1 MPVASGHLIFYLDR
15 VVSGAGGSQHCSGA
29 CFVQGSERMIMK
41 VTVENQ
47 SSVKKV
53 MHIEVPEADVIRAL
67 DDAYK
72 TLKKTAK
79 VKGFRPGKTPRGV
92 LERLYKKDVNADVTG
107 KLIQDAYVDALKE
120 TELKVVGSPTVDPPE
135 LPATGDYC
143 FDAAV
148 EVQPEIA
155 DIDFTGLKLKKT
167 LYQASDEEVEVQIQ
181 MMQKNLAKRE
191 PIDEERPARADD
203 FVQVDYEGFKDGKPF
218 EETKKT
224 ENFVIKLGDGHIS
237 EDFDKGVIGMNPG
250 EEKEVTASFPDDYF
264 NKKLAGHTV
273 DFKVKLN
280 EIRKEV
286 LPEIDDEMAK
296 QLGPFTT
303 LDEVR
308 EKIRENLTQGYDKR
322 IEQELNEQIFS
333 QILEKVEFEVPDV
346 MVDYEL
352 NGIIA
357 DAERSFSYH
366 NKTFEEAGISRES
379 LAEKYRGT
387 AEKQVRRQLILG
399 QIIQQEKMELAEED
413 LEKGFEEMAASY
425 NQPVDVVKGIYGN
438 SGDKLELFKH
448 ALLEKQAIKLI
459 MERNEI
465 ESVEPEKA
473 APEA

>member
-1 MPVASGHLIFYLDR
+1 
-15 VVSGAGGSQHCSGA
+15 
-29 CFVQGSERMIMK
+29 MK
-41 VTVENQ
+41 VTVEDR
-47 SSVKKV
+47 SSVKKLL
-53 MHIEVPEADVIRAL
+53 HIEVPEVDVKRAL
-67 DDAYK
+67 DEAYQS
-72 TLKKTAK
+72 LKKTAK

-120 TELKVVGSPTVDPPE
+120 TKLKVVGSPSVDPPE
-135 LPATGDYC
+135 LTATGDYC
-143 FDAAV
+143 FDAEV
-148 EVQPEIA
+148 EVHPEIA
-155 DIDFTGLKLKKT
+155 DIGFTNLKLKKT
-167 LYQASDEEVEVQIQ
+167 LYKASDEEVDVQIQ

-191 PIDEERPARADD
+191 PIDEARPAQNGD

-218 EETKKT
+218 EDTKKT
-224 ENFVIKLGDGHIS
+224 ENFVIKLGDAHIA
-237 EDFDKGVIGMNPG
+237 EDFDKGVVGMNPG
-250 EEKEVTASFPDDYF
+250 DEKEITVSFPEDYF

-308 EKIRENLTQGYDKR
+308 DKIKENLTQGYDKR

-333 QILEKVEFEVPDV
+333 QILETTDFEVPDV
-346 MVDYEL
+346 MVEYEL
-352 NGIIA
+352 NSIIA

-379 LAEKYRGT
+379 LAEKYRDT

-399 QIIQQEKMELAEED
+399 KIIEQEKMELADED
-413 LEKGFEEMAASY
+413 LEKGFEEMAATY
-425 NQPVDVVKGIYGN
+425 NQPVDVIKGIYGN

-465 ESVEPEKA
+465 ESVEPEKET
-473 APEA
+473 PEASK

>member
-1 MPVASGHLIFYLDR
+1 
-15 VVSGAGGSQHCSGA
+15 
-29 CFVQGSERMIMK
+29 MK
-41 VTVENQ
+41 VTVADR
-47 SSVKKV
+47 SSVKK
-53 MHIEVPEADVIRAL
+53 MLHIEIPEADVKRAL
-67 DDAYK
+67 DEAYQ

-92 LERLYKKDVNADVTG
+92 LERLYRKDVNADVTG

-120 TELKVVGSPTVDPPE
+120 TKLKVVGSPTLDPPD
-135 LPATGDYC
+135 LAGTGDYC
-143 FDAAV
+143 FDAEV
-148 EVQPEIA
+148 EVHPEIA
-155 DIDFTGLKLKKT
+155 DIGFENLKLKKT
-167 LYQASDEEVEVQIQ
+167 LYEASDEEVDVQIQ

-191 PIDEERPARADD
+191 PIDEERPAQDGD

-218 EETKKT
+218 EDTKKT
-224 ENFVIKLGDGHIS
+224 ENFVIKLGDAHIA
-237 EDFDKGVIGMNPG
+237 EDFDKGVVGMNPG
-250 EEKEVTASFPDDYF
+250 DEKEITVSFPEDYF

-308 EKIRENLTQGYDKR
+308 DKIRENLTQGYDKR

-333 QILEKVEFEVPDV
+333 QILETTDFEVPDV
-346 MVDYEL
+346 MVEYEL
-352 NGIIA
+352 NSIIA

-366 NKTFEEAGISRES
+366 NKTFEEAGITRES
-379 LAEKYRGT
+379 LTEKYRDT

-399 QIIQQEKMELAEED
+399 KIIQQEKMELADED
-413 LEKGFEEMAASY
+413 LEKGFEEMAATY
-425 NQPVDVVKGIYGN
+425 DQPVDVIKGFYGN

-459 MERNEI
+459 MERNEV
-465 ESVEPEKA
+465 ESVEPDKE
-473 APEA
+473 APETSK

>member
-1 MPVASGHLIFYLDR
+1 
-15 VVSGAGGSQHCSGA
+15 
-29 CFVQGSERMIMK
+29 MK
-41 VTVENQ
+41 VTVEDR
-47 SSVKKV
+47 SSVRKV
-53 MHIEVPEADVIRAL
+53 LHIEIPETDVTRSL
-67 DDAYK
+67 DKAYQ

-79 VKGFRPGKTPRGV
+79 VKGFRPGKTPRSV
-92 LERLYKKDVNADVTG
+92 LERLYKKEVSADVSG

-135 LPATGDYC
+135 LVAKGDYC
-143 FDAAV
+143 FDAEV
-148 EVQPEIA
+148 EIHPEIA
-155 DIDFTGLKLKKT
+155 DIGFTNLKLKKT
-167 LYQASDEEVEVQIQ
+167 LYKASDEEVDVQIQ

-191 PIDEERPARADD
+191 PIDEERPAQIGD
-203 FVQVDYEGFKDGKPF
+203 FVQIDYEGFKEGKPF
-218 EETKKT
+218 KDTSKT
-224 ENFVIKLGDGHIS
+224 ENFVVKLGDAQIA
-237 EDFDKGVIGMNPG
+237 EDFDKGVVGMNPG
-250 EEKEVTASFPDDYF
+250 DEKEITVTFPEDYF
-264 NKKLAGHTV
+264 NKKLTGHTV

-308 EKIRENLTQGYDKR
+308 EKIRENLTQGYEKR

-333 QILEKVEFEVPDV
+333 QILETTDFEVPDV
-346 MVDYEL
+346 MVEYEL
-352 NGIIA
+352 NSIIT

-379 LAEKYRGT
+379 LAEKYRDT

-399 QIIQQEKMELAEED
+399 KIIQQEKMELADED
-413 LEKGFEEMAASY
+413 LEKGFEEMAATY
-425 NQPVDVVKGIYGN
+425 NQTVDVIKGFYGN
-438 SGDKLELFKH
+438 SGDKLEQFKY

-465 ESVEPEKA
+465 ESVEPDESA
-473 APEA
+473 SEASE

>member
-1 MPVASGHLIFYLDR
+1 
-15 VVSGAGGSQHCSGA
+15 
-29 CFVQGSERMIMK
+29 MK
-41 VTVENQ
+41 VTVEDQ

>member
-1 MPVASGHLIFYLDR
+1 MV
-15 VVSGAGGSQHCSGA
+15 
-29 CFVQGSERMIMK
+29 MK
-41 VTVENQ
+41 VTVEDQ

-53 MHIEVPEADVIRAL
+53 LHIEVPEADVTRAL

-79 VKGFRPGKTPRGV
+79 VKGFRPGKTPRSV
-92 LERLYKKDVNADVTG
+92 LERMYKKDVNADVTG
-107 KLIQDAYVDALKE
+107 KLIQDAYVAALKE

-135 LPATGDYC
+135 LDAKGPYH
-143 FDAAV
+143 FDAKV
-148 EVQPEIA
+148 EVQPDIA
-155 DIDFTGLKLKKT
+155 DIDFTGLKLKKSN
-167 LYQASDEEVEVQIQ
+167 YAASDEEVDVQIK

-191 PIDEERPARADD
+191 PIDEARPAQEGD
-203 FVQVDYEGFKDGKPF
+203 FVQLDYEGFKNGQPF

-224 ENFVIKLGDGHIS
+224 ENLVIKLGDAHVS
-237 EDFDKGVIGMNPG
+237 ADFDKGVIGMNPD
-250 EEKEVTASFPDDYF
+250 EEKAITVTFPDDYF
-264 NKKLAGHTV
+264 NQKLAGHTV
-273 DFKVKLN
+273 DFTVTLN

-308 EKIRENLTQGYDKR
+308 EKIKENLTQGYEKR

-333 QILEKVEFEVPDV
+333 QILEKIDFEVPDV
-346 MVDYEL
+346 MVEYEL
-352 NGIIA
+352 NHIVN
-357 DAERSFSYH
+357 DAERSFQYH

-379 LAEKYRGT
+379 LSEKYRDT

-399 QIIQQEKMELAEED
+399 KIIQQEKMELADED
-413 LEKGFEEMAASY
+413 LQKGYEEMAATY
-425 NQPVDVVKGIYGN
+425 NQPVDVIKGIYGN

-465 ESVEPEKA
+465 ELVEPEKA
-473 APEA
+473 ASEAQK

>member
-1 MPVASGHLIFYLDR
+1 
-15 VVSGAGGSQHCSGA
+15 
-29 CFVQGSERMIMK
+29 MK
-41 VTVENQ
+41 VTVEDR

-53 MHIEVPEADVIRAL
+53 LHIEIPEADVKRAL
-67 DDAYK
+67 DEAYQ

-120 TELKVVGSPTVDPPE
+120 TKLKVVGSPSVDPPE
-135 LPATGDYC
+135 LAGAGDYC
-143 FDAAV
+143 FDAEV
-148 EVQPEIA
+148 EVHPEIA
-155 DIDFTGLKLKKT
+155 DIGFTNLKLKKT
-167 LYQASDEEVEVQIQ
+167 LYKASDEEVDVQIQ

-191 PIDEERPARADD
+191 PIDEARPAQNGD

-218 EETKKT
+218 EDTKKT
-224 ENFVIKLGDGHIS
+224 ENFVIKLGDAHIA
-237 EDFDKGVIGMNPG
+237 EDFDKGVVGMNPG
-250 EEKEVTASFPDDYF
+250 DEKEITVSFPDDYF

-308 EKIRENLTQGYDKR
+308 DKIKENLTQGYDKR

-333 QILEKVEFEVPDV
+333 QILETTDFEVPDV
-346 MVDYEL
+346 MVEYEL
-352 NGIIA
+352 NSIIS

-379 LAEKYRGT
+379 LAEKYRDT

-399 QIIQQEKMELAEED
+399 KIIQQEKMELADAD
-413 LEKGFEEMAASY
+413 LEKGFEEMAATY
-425 NQPVDVVKGIYGN
+425 NQPVDVIKGFYGN

-465 ESVEPEKA
+465 ESVEPEKE
-473 APEA
+473 APEASK

>member
-1 MPVASGHLIFYLDR
+1 
-15 VVSGAGGSQHCSGA
+15 
-29 CFVQGSERMIMK
+29 MK
-41 VTVENQ
+41 VTVEDR

-53 MHIEVPEADVIRAL
+53 MHIEIPEADVTSKL

-79 VKGFRPGKTPRGV
+79 VKGFRPGKTPRNV
-92 LERLYKKDVNADVTG
+92 LERLYKKDVQADVTG
-107 KLIQDAYVDALKE
+107 ELIQTAYVDALKE

-135 LPATGDYC
+135 LDPKGPYH
-143 FDAAV
+143 FDAEV
-148 EVQPEIA
+148 EVHPEIA
-155 DIDFTGLKLKKT
+155 DIDFTGLTLKKT
-167 LYQASDEEVEVQIQ
+167 NYAASEEEVDVQLK

-191 PIDEERPARADD
+191 PIDEERPAQEGD
-203 FVQVDYEGFKDGKPF
+203 FVQVDYEGFKNGKPF

-224 ENFVIKLGDGHIS
+224 ENFVFKLGDGHIS
-237 EDFDKGVIGMNPG
+237 EDMDKGVVGMNPG
-250 EEKEVTASFPDDYF
+250 DEKEITVVFPEDYF

-273 DFKVKLN
+273 DFKLKLN

-303 LDEVR
+303 LEEVK
-308 EKIRENLTQGYDKR
+308 EKIRENLTQGYEKR
-322 IEQELNEQIFS
+322 TEQELNEQIFS

-346 MVDYEL
+346 MVEYEL
-352 NGIIA
+352 DNIIS

-366 NKTFEEAGISRES
+366 NKTFEEAGISKES
-379 LAEKYRGT
+379 LAEKYRDT
-387 AEKQVRRQLILG
+387 AEKQVRRQLVLG
-399 QIIQQEKMELAEED
+399 KIIDQEKMELADED
-413 LEKGFEEMAASY
+413 LEKGYEEMAATY
-425 NQPVDVVKGIYGN
+425 NQPVDVIKGIYGN

-465 ESVEPEKA
+465 QIVEPEKQASEA
-473 APEA
+473 AE

>member
-1 MPVASGHLIFYLDR
+1 
-15 VVSGAGGSQHCSGA
+15 
-29 CFVQGSERMIMK
+29 MK
-41 VTVENQ
+41 VTVEDR

-53 MHIEVPEADVIRAL
+53 MHIEIPEADVARKL

-79 VKGFRPGKTPRGV
+79 VKGFRPGKTPRSV
-92 LERLYKKDVNADVTG
+92 LERLYRKDVHADVTG
-107 KLIQDAYVDALKE
+107 DLIQTAYVDALKE
-120 TELKVVGSPTVDPPE
+120 TELKVVGSPKVDPPE
-135 LPATGDYC
+135 LDPKGAYK
-143 FDAAV
+143 FDAEV

-155 DIDFTGLKLKKT
+155 DIDFTGLTLKRT
-167 LYQASDEEVEVQIQ
+167 NYAASEEEVDVQLK

-191 PIDEERPARADD
+191 PIDEARAAQEGD

-224 ENFVIKLGDGHIS
+224 ENFVFKLGDGHIS
-237 EDFDKGVIGMNPG
+237 EDMDKGVVGMNPG
-250 EEKEVTASFPDDYF
+250 DEKEITVVFPEDYF

-303 LDEVR
+303 IDEVK
-308 EKIRENLTQGYDKR
+308 EKIRENLTQGYEKR
-322 IEQELNEQIFS
+322 KEQEINEQIFS

-346 MVDYEL
+346 MVEYEL
-352 NGIIA
+352 NSIIS

-379 LAEKYRGT
+379 LAEKYRDT

-399 QIIQQEKMELAEED
+399 KIIDQEKMELADED
-413 LEKGFEEMAASY
+413 LEKGYEEMAATY
-425 NQPVDVVKGIYGN
+425 NQPVDVIKGIYGN

-448 ALLEKQAIKLI
+448 ALLEKQAIKII

-465 ESVEPEKA
+465 ETVEPEKE
-473 APEA
+473 APEAAE

>member
-1 MPVASGHLIFYLDR
+1 
-15 VVSGAGGSQHCSGA
+15 
-29 CFVQGSERMIMK
+29 MK
-41 VTVENQ
+41 VTVEDR
-47 SSVKKV
+47 SSVKK
-53 MHIEVPEADVIRAL
+53 MLHIEIPEADVKRAL
-67 DDAYK
+67 DEAYQ

-92 LERLYKKDVNADVTG
+92 LERLYRKDVNADVTG

-120 TELKVVGSPTVDPPE
+120 TKLKVVGSPTLDPPD
-135 LPATGDYC
+135 LAGTGDYC
-143 FDAAV
+143 FDAEV
-148 EVQPEIA
+148 EVHPEIA
-155 DIDFTGLKLKKT
+155 DIGFENLKLKKT
-167 LYQASDEEVEVQIQ
+167 LYEASDEEVDVQIQ

-191 PIDEERPARADD
+191 PIDEERPAQDGD

-218 EETKKT
+218 EDTKKT
-224 ENFVIKLGDGHIS
+224 ENFVIKLGDAHIA
-237 EDFDKGVIGMNPG
+237 EDFDKGVVGMNPG
-250 EEKEVTASFPDDYF
+250 DEKEITVSFPEDYF

-308 EKIRENLTQGYDKR
+308 DKIRENLTQGYDKR

-333 QILEKVEFEVPDV
+333 QILETTDFEVPDV
-346 MVDYEL
+346 MVEYEL
-352 NGIIA
+352 NSIIA

-366 NKTFEEAGISRES
+366 NKTFEEAGITRES
-379 LAEKYRGT
+379 LTEKYRDT

-399 QIIQQEKMELAEED
+399 KIIQQEKMELADAD
-413 LEKGFEEMAASY
+413 LEKGFEEMAATY
-425 NQPVDVVKGIYGN
+425 NQPVDVIKGFYGN

-459 MERNEI
+459 MERNEV
-465 ESVEPEKA
+465 ESVEPDKE
-473 APEA
+473 APETSK

>member
-1 MPVASGHLIFYLDR
+1 
-15 VVSGAGGSQHCSGA
+15 
-29 CFVQGSERMIMK
+29 MK
-41 VTVENQ
+41 VTVEDR

-53 MHIEVPEADVIRAL
+53 MHIEIPETDVTRAL

-107 KLIQDAYVDALKE
+107 KLIQEAYVDALKE
-120 TELKVVGSPTVDPPE
+120 TELKVIGSPTVDPPE
-135 LPATGDYC
+135 LDANGPYH
-143 FDAAV
+143 FDAEV
-148 EVQPEIA
+148 EVHPEIA
-155 DIDFTGLKLKKT
+155 DIDFTGLTLKKT
-167 LYQASDEEVEVQIQ
+167 NYKASDEEVDVQLK

-191 PIDEERPARADD
+191 PIDEERPAADGD
-203 FVQVDYEGFKDGKPF
+203 FVQIDYEGFQDGKPF

-224 ENFVIKLGDGHIS
+224 DNFVLKLGDGHIS
-237 EDFDKGVIGMNPG
+237 EEFDKGVAGMNPG
-250 EEKEVTASFPDDYF
+250 DEKEITVTFAEDYF
-264 NKKLAGHTV
+264 NKKLAGLTV

-308 EKIRENLTQGYDKR
+308 DKIKENLTQGYDKR
-322 IEQELNEQIFS
+322 AEQELNEQIFS
-333 QILEKVEFEVPDV
+333 QILEKVEFEVPDM

-352 NGIIA
+352 NNIIA

-366 NKTFEEAGISRES
+366 NKTFEEAGISKES
-379 LAEKYRGT
+379 LAEKYRDT
-387 AEKQVRRQLILG
+387 AVKQVRRQLILG
-399 QIIQQEKMELAEED
+399 KVIEQEKMELADED
-413 LEKGFEEMAASY
+413 LEKGYEEMAAAY
-425 NQPVDVVKGIYGN
+425 NQPVDVIKGIYAN
-438 SGDKLELFKH
+438 SGDKLALFKH

-459 MERNEI
+459 MEKNQI
-465 ESVEPEKA
+465 ETVEPEKA
-473 APEA
+473 DPETTE

>member
-1 MPVASGHLIFYLDR
+1 
-15 VVSGAGGSQHCSGA
+15 
-29 CFVQGSERMIMK
+29 MK
-41 VTVENQ
+41 VTVEDR

-53 MHIEVPEADVIRAL
+53 LHIEIPEADVTRAL
-67 DDAYK
+67 DEAYQ

-92 LERLYKKDVNADVTG
+92 LERLYRKDVNADVAG
-107 KLIQDAYVDALKE
+107 KLIQDAYVYALKE
-120 TELKVVGSPTVDPPE
+120 TELKVVGSPSVDPPD
-135 LPATGDYC
+135 LAGKGDYC
-143 FDAAV
+143 FDAEV
-148 EVQPEIA
+148 EVHPEIA
-155 DIDFTGLKLKKT
+155 DIGFTNLKLKKT
-167 LYQASDEEVEVQIQ
+167 LYKAGDEEVDVQIQ

-191 PIDEERPARADD
+191 PIDEQRPAQNGD
-203 FVQVDYEGFKDGKPF
+203 FVQVDYEGFKDEKPF

-224 ENFVIKLGDGHIS
+224 ENFVIKLGDAHIAD
-237 EDFDKGVIGMNPG
+237 DFDKGVVGMNPG
-250 EEKEVTASFPDDYF
+250 DEKEVTVSFPDDYF

-308 EKIRENLTQGYDKR
+308 DKIRENLTQGYDKR

-333 QILEKVEFEVPDV
+333 QILETTEFEVPDV
-346 MVDYEL
+346 MVEYEL
-352 NGIIA
+352 NSIIA

-379 LAEKYRGT
+379 LAEKYRDT

-399 QIIQQEKMELAEED
+399 KIIQQEKMELADDD
-413 LEKGFEEMAASY
+413 LEKGFEEMAATY
-425 NQPVDVVKGIYGN
+425 DQPVDVIKGFYGN

-465 ESVEPEKA
+465 ESVEPKKE
-473 APEA
+473 APDA

>member
-1 MPVASGHLIFYLDR
+1 
-15 VVSGAGGSQHCSGA
+15 
-29 CFVQGSERMIMK
+29 MK
-41 VTVENQ
+41 VTVEDR

-53 MHIEVPEADVIRAL
+53 LHIEIPEADVTRAL
-67 DDAYK
+67 DEAYQ

-92 LERLYKKDVNADVTG
+92 LERLYRKDVNADVAG

-120 TELKVVGSPTVDPPE
+120 TELKVVGSPSVDPPD
-135 LPATGDYC
+135 LAGKGDYC
-143 FDAAV
+143 FDAEV
-148 EVQPEIA
+148 EVHPEIA
-155 DIDFTGLKLKKT
+155 DIGFTNLKLKKT
-167 LYQASDEEVEVQIQ
+167 LYKAGDEEVDVQIQ

-191 PIDEERPARADD
+191 PIDEQRPAQNGD
-203 FVQVDYEGFKDGKPF
+203 FVQVDYEGFKNEKPF

-224 ENFVIKLGDGHIS
+224 ENFVIKLGDAHIAD
-237 EDFDKGVIGMNPG
+237 DFDKGVVGMNPG
-250 EEKEVTASFPDDYF
+250 DEKEITVSFSDDYF

-308 EKIRENLTQGYDKR
+308 DKIRENLTQGYDKR

-333 QILEKVEFEVPDV
+333 QILETTEFEVPDV
-346 MVDYEL
+346 MVQYEL
-352 NGIIA
+352 NSIIA

-379 LAEKYRGT
+379 LAEKYRDT

-399 QIIQQEKMELAEED
+399 KIIQQEKMELADED
-413 LEKGFEEMAASY
+413 LEKGFEEMAATY
-425 NQPVDVVKGIYGN
+425 DQPVDVIKGFYGN

-465 ESVEPEKA
+465 ESVEPEKE

>member
-1 MPVASGHLIFYLDR
+1 
-15 VVSGAGGSQHCSGA
+15 
-29 CFVQGSERMIMK
+29 MK
-41 VTVENQ
+41 VTVEDR
-47 SSVKKV
+47 SSIKKV
-53 MHIEVPEADVIRAL
+53 MHIEIPEADVTRAL

-135 LPATGDYC
+135 LAASGDYC

-155 DIDFTGLKLKKT
+155 DIDFTGLKLT
-167 LYQASDEEVEVQIQ
+167 RTNYQASDEEVDVQIK

-191 PIDEERPARADD
+191 PIDEERPAQTGD

-237 EDFDKGVIGMNPG
+237 EDFDNGVIGMNPG
-250 EEKEVTASFPDDYF
+250 EEKEITAAFPEDYF

-273 DFKVKLN
+273 DFKVTLN

-308 EKIRENLTQGYDKR
+308 DKIKENLTQGYDKR

-333 QILEKVEFEVPDV
+333 QILEKVDFEVPDV

-379 LAEKYRGT
+379 LSEKYRET

-399 QIIQQEKMELAEED
+399 RIIQQEKMELADED
-413 LEKGFEEMAASY
+413 LEKGFEEMAATY

-459 MERNEI
+459 MEKNEI
-465 ESVEPEKA
+465 ESVEPDQPA
-473 APEA
+473 AEA

>member
-1 MPVASGHLIFYLDR
+1 MN
-15 VVSGAGGSQHCSGA
+15 
-29 CFVQGSERMIMK
+29 MK
-41 VTVENQ
+41 VTVEDR

-53 MHIEVPEADVIRAL
+53 LHIEIPEADVSRAL
-67 DDAYK
+67 DDAYR
-72 TLKKTAK
+72 TLKKSAK

-92 LERLYKKDVNADVTG
+92 LERLYKKDVNADVAG

-120 TELKVVGSPTVDPPE
+120 TKLKVVGSPTVDPPE
-135 LPATGDYC
+135 LAGKGDYH

-167 LYQASDEEVEVQIQ
+167 LYAASDDEVDVQIQ

-191 PIDEERPARADD
+191 PIDEQRPAQEGD
-203 FVQVDYEGFKDGKPF
+203 FVQLDYEGFKDGKPF
-218 EETKKT
+218 EDTKKT
-224 ENFVIKLGDGHIS
+224 ENFVIKLGDAHIS
-237 EDFDKGVIGMNPG
+237 DEFDKGVVGMNPG
-250 EEKEVTASFPDDYF
+250 DEKEITTSFPEDYF

-280 EIRKEV
+280 DIRKEV

-308 EKIRENLTQGYDKR
+308 NKIRENLTQGYDKR

-333 QILEKVEFEVPDV
+333 QILEKIDFEVPDV
-346 MVDYEL
+346 MVEFEL
-352 NGIIA
+352 NNIIS

-399 QIIQQEKMELAEED
+399 KIIQQEKMELADEE
-413 LEKGFEEMAASY
+413 LEKGFEEMAATY
-425 NQPVDVVKGIYGN
+425 NQPVDVIKGFYGN

-459 MERNEI
+459 MEKNDI
-465 ESVEPEKA
+465 ELVEPEK
-473 APEA
+473 EASEASK

>member
-1 MPVASGHLIFYLDR
+1 
-15 VVSGAGGSQHCSGA
+15 
-29 CFVQGSERMIMK
+29 MK
-41 VTVENQ
+41 VTVEDR

-53 MHIEVPEADVIRAL
+53 LHIEIPEADVTRAL
-67 DDAYK
+67 DEAYQ

-92 LERLYKKDVNADVTG
+92 LERFYKKDVNADVAG

-120 TELKVVGSPTVDPPE
+120 TELKVVGSPSVDPPD
-135 LPATGDYC
+135 LAGKGDYC
-143 FDAAV
+143 FDAEV
-148 EVQPEIA
+148 EVHPEIA
-155 DIDFTGLKLKKT
+155 DIGFTNLKLKKT
-167 LYQASDEEVEVQIQ
+167 LYKAGDEEVDVQIQ

-191 PIDEERPARADD
+191 PIDEQRPAQNGD
-203 FVQVDYEGFKDGKPF
+203 FVQVDYEGFKDQKPF
-218 EETKKT
+218 EETEKT
-224 ENFVIKLGDGHIS
+224 ENFVIKLGDAHIAD
-237 EDFDKGVIGMNPG
+237 DFDKGVVGMNPG
-250 EEKEVTASFPDDYF
+250 DEKEITVSFPDEYF

-308 EKIRENLTQGYDKR
+308 DKIRENLTQGYDKR

-333 QILEKVEFEVPDV
+333 QILETTEFEVPDV
-346 MVDYEL
+346 MVEYEL
-352 NGIIA
+352 NSIIA

-379 LAEKYRGT
+379 LAEKYRDT

-399 QIIQQEKMELAEED
+399 KIIQQEKMELADED
-413 LEKGFEEMAASY
+413 LEKGFEEMAATY
-425 NQPVDVVKGIYGN
+425 DQPVDVIKGFYGN

-465 ESVEPEKA
+465 ESVEPEKE

>member
-1 MPVASGHLIFYLDR
+1 MN
-15 VVSGAGGSQHCSGA
+15 
-29 CFVQGSERMIMK
+29 MK
-41 VTVENQ
+41 VTVEDR
-47 SSVKKV
+47 SSVKK
-53 MHIEVPEADVIRAL
+53 MLHIEIPEADVKRAL
-67 DDAYK
+67 DEAYQ

-92 LERLYKKDVNADVTG
+92 LERLYRKDVNADVTG

-120 TELKVVGSPTVDPPE
+120 TKLKVVGSPTLDPPD
-135 LPATGDYC
+135 LAGTGDYC
-143 FDAAV
+143 FDAEV
-148 EVQPEIA
+148 EVHPEIA
-155 DIDFTGLKLKKT
+155 DIGFENLKLKKT
-167 LYQASDEEVEVQIQ
+167 LYEASDEEVDVQIQ

-191 PIDEERPARADD
+191 PIDEERPAQNGD

-218 EETKKT
+218 EDTKKT
-224 ENFVIKLGDGHIS
+224 ENFVIKLGDAHIA
-237 EDFDKGVIGMNPG
+237 EDFDKGVVGMNPG
-250 EEKEVTASFPDDYF
+250 DEKEITVSFPEDYF

-308 EKIRENLTQGYDKR
+308 DKIRENLTQGYDKR

-333 QILEKVEFEVPDV
+333 QILETTDFEVPDV
-346 MVDYEL
+346 MVEYEL
-352 NGIIA
+352 NSIIA

-366 NKTFEEAGISRES
+366 NKTFEEAGITRES
-379 LAEKYRGT
+379 LTEKYRDT

-399 QIIQQEKMELAEED
+399 KIIQQEKMELADAD
-413 LEKGFEEMAASY
+413 LEKGFEEMAATY
-425 NQPVDVVKGIYGN
+425 NQPVDVIKGFYGN

-459 MERNEI
+459 MERNEV
-465 ESVEPEKA
+465 ESVEPDKE
-473 APEA
+473 APETSK

>member
-1 MPVASGHLIFYLDR
+1 
-15 VVSGAGGSQHCSGA
+15 
-29 CFVQGSERMIMK
+29 MK
-41 VTVENQ
+41 VTVEDR

-53 MHIEVPEADVIRAL
+53 MHIEIPEADVTRAL
-67 DDAYK
+67 NDAYQ

-92 LERLYKKDVNADVTG
+92 LERLYKKEVNADVTA
-107 KLIQDAYVDALKE
+107 KLIQEAYVDALKE
-120 TELKVVGSPTVDPPE
+120 TELKVVGSPKVDPPE
-135 LPATGDYC
+135 LAANAPYR
-143 FDAAV
+143 FDAEI

-167 LYQASDEEVEVQIQ
+167 LYEASDEEVDVQIK

-191 PIDEERPARADD
+191 PIDEERPAQDGD
-203 FVQVDYEGFKDGKPF
+203 FVQVDYEGFKGGKPF

-224 ENFVIKLGDGHIS
+224 ENLVIKLGDAHIA
-237 EDFDKGVIGMNPG
+237 EAFDTGVVGMAPG
-250 EEKEVTASFPDDYF
+250 DEKEITVSFPDDYF
-264 NKKLAGHTV
+264 NKQLAGHTV

-286 LPEIDDEMAK
+286 LPEIDDELAK

-322 IEQELNEQIFS
+322 TEQELNEQIFS
-333 QILEKVEFEVPDV
+333 QILEKTDFEVPEV
-346 MVDYEL
+346 MVKYEL
-352 NGIIA
+352 DGIIA

-379 LAEKYRGT
+379 LAQKYRDT

-399 QIIQQEKMELAEED
+399 KIIQQEKMELADED
-413 LEKGFEEMAASY
+413 LEKGFAEMADTY
-425 NQPVDVVKGIYGN
+425 NQPVDVIKGIYTN
-438 SGDKLELFKH
+438 SGDKLALFKH

-459 MERNEI
+459 MDRNQI
-465 ESVEPEKA
+465 ESV
-473 APEA
+473 APEQVAAEASE

>member
-1 MPVASGHLIFYLDR
+1 
-15 VVSGAGGSQHCSGA
+15 
-29 CFVQGSERMIMK
+29 MK
-41 VTVENQ
+41 VTVEDR
-47 SSVKKV
+47 SSVKK
-53 MHIEVPEADVIRAL
+53 MLHIEIPEADVKRAL
-67 DDAYK
+67 DEAYQ

-92 LERLYKKDVNADVTG
+92 LERLYRKDVNADVTG

-120 TELKVVGSPTVDPPE
+120 TKLKVVGSPTLDPPD
-135 LPATGDYC
+135 LAGTGDYC
-143 FDAAV
+143 FDAEV
-148 EVQPEIA
+148 EVHPEIA
-155 DIDFTGLKLKKT
+155 DIGFENLKLKKT
-167 LYQASDEEVEVQIQ
+167 LYEASDEEVDVQIQ

-191 PIDEERPARADD
+191 PIDEERPAQNGD

-218 EETKKT
+218 EDTKKT
-224 ENFVIKLGDGHIS
+224 ENFVIKLGDAHIA
-237 EDFDKGVIGMNPG
+237 EDFDKGVVGMNPG
-250 EEKEVTASFPDDYF
+250 DEKEITVSFPEDYF

-308 EKIRENLTQGYDKR
+308 DKIRENLTQGYDKR

-333 QILEKVEFEVPDV
+333 QILETTDFEVPDV
-346 MVDYEL
+346 MVEYEL
-352 NGIIA
+352 NSIIA

-366 NKTFEEAGISRES
+366 NKTFEEAGITRES
-379 LAEKYRGT
+379 LTEKYRDT

-399 QIIQQEKMELAEED
+399 KIIQQEKMELADAD
-413 LEKGFEEMAASY
+413 LEKGFEEMAATY
-425 NQPVDVVKGIYGN
+425 NQPVDVIKGFYGN

-459 MERNEI
+459 MERNEV
-465 ESVEPEKA
+465 ESVEPDKE
-473 APEA
+473 APETSK

>member
-1 MPVASGHLIFYLDR
+1 
-15 VVSGAGGSQHCSGA
+15 
-29 CFVQGSERMIMK
+29 MK
-41 VTVENQ
+41 VTVEDR

-53 MHIEVPEADVIRAL
+53 LHIEIPEADVTRAL
-67 DDAYK
+67 DEAYQ

-92 LERLYKKDVNADVTG
+92 LERLYRKDVNADVAG

-120 TELKVVGSPTVDPPE
+120 TQLKVVGSPSVDPPD
-135 LPATGDYC
+135 LAGKGDYC
-143 FDAAV
+143 FDAEV
-148 EVQPEIA
+148 EVHPEIA
-155 DIDFTGLKLKKT
+155 DIGFTNLKLKKT
-167 LYQASDEEVEVQIQ
+167 LYKAGDEEVDVQIQ

-191 PIDEERPARADD
+191 PIDEQRPAQNGD
-203 FVQVDYEGFKDGKPF
+203 FVQVDYEGFKDEKPF

-224 ENFVIKLGDGHIS
+224 ENFVIKLGDAHIAD
-237 EDFDKGVIGMNPG
+237 DFDKGVVGMNPG
-250 EEKEVTASFPDDYF
+250 DEKEVTVSFPDDYF

-308 EKIRENLTQGYDKR
+308 DKIRENLTQGYDKR

-333 QILEKVEFEVPDV
+333 QILETTEFEVPDV
-346 MVDYEL
+346 MVEYEL
-352 NGIIA
+352 NSIIA

-379 LAEKYRGT
+379 LAEKYRDT

-399 QIIQQEKMELAEED
+399 KIIQQEKMELADED
-413 LEKGFEEMAASY
+413 LEKGFEEMAATY
-425 NQPVDVVKGIYGN
+425 DQPVDVIKGFYGN

-465 ESVEPEKA
+465 ESVEPEKE

>member
-1 MPVASGHLIFYLDR
+1 
-15 VVSGAGGSQHCSGA
+15 
-29 CFVQGSERMIMK
+29 MK
-41 VTVENQ
+41 VTVEDR
-47 SSVKKV
+47 SSVKK
-53 MHIEVPEADVIRAL
+53 MLHIEIPEADVKRAL
-67 DDAYK
+67 DEAYQ

-120 TELKVVGSPTVDPPE
+120 TKLKVVGSPTLDPPD
-135 LPATGDYC
+135 LAGTGDYC
-143 FDAAV
+143 FDAEV
-148 EVQPEIA
+148 EVHPEIA
-155 DIDFTGLKLKKT
+155 DIGFANLKLKKT
-167 LYQASDEEVEVQIQ
+167 LYEASDEEVDVQIQ

-191 PIDEERPARADD
+191 PIDEERPAQNGD

-218 EETKKT
+218 EDTKKT
-224 ENFVIKLGDGHIS
+224 ENFVIKLGDAHIA
-237 EDFDKGVIGMNPG
+237 EDFDKGVVGMNPG
-250 EEKEVTASFPDDYF
+250 DEKEITVSFPEDYF

-308 EKIRENLTQGYDKR
+308 DKIRENLTQGYDKR

-333 QILEKVEFEVPDV
+333 QILETTDFEVPDV
-346 MVDYEL
+346 MVEYEL
-352 NGIIA
+352 NSIIA

-379 LAEKYRGT
+379 LTEKYRDT

-399 QIIQQEKMELAEED
+399 KIIQQEKMELADAD
-413 LEKGFEEMAASY
+413 LEKGFEEMAATY
-425 NQPVDVVKGIYGN
+425 NQPVDVIKGFYGN

-465 ESVEPEKA
+465 ESVEPEKE
-473 APEA
+473 APEASK